1 MLRYLGLPFPG
12 AQRLRRSC
20 GLVFLSLVGL
30 VLGCAGKPAPPAET
44 APPAPVELATIRELV
59 FGEWTEL
66 LGATQPLPNHSA
78 RIAAAVEGRVLWLLH
93 DPGAKQAKPLIEGQR
108 VEKGQVIGRLDDRLV
123 RANRDKLQ
131 ASLEGMKE
139 QRQQAEYAVETAQ
152 IEVNRLTNL
161 RSAMN
166 GVDLPLANRIELE
179 KARIALKD
187 AESKRKASAA
197 TLEAAQAE
205 LKGLNEQLDW
215 YVLRAPITGRLGPVQ
230 AVPGQTLAIGAVVA
244 EVLDLDDIDVLCYV
258 PPYTASR
265 LAIGQKARI
274 IVPKDSPS
282 MPAGKIEFI
291 AVQAQPD
298 TGSFA
303 VKARFPN
310 PDLRLRG
317 GSILRIEALTSP
329 EKPRVTIPESALL
342 EDQEPPAVV
351 IVKDLHVEKNAETG
365 KEEKIGTARKVRARI
380 GIRNR
385 EWHVVEILGLEE
397 LKKPEKGEQVRL
409 DIDEET
415 QFVTKGGHGLEDGD
429 KVKQEEDED

>member
-1 MLRYLGLPFPG
+1 MLRHLGLPFPG

-30 VLGCAGKPAPPAET
+30 LLGCAGKPAPPPET
-44 APPAPVELATIRELV
+44 APPAPVELATTRELV

-93 DPGAKQAKPLIEGQR
+93 DPGDKQAKPLIEGQR

-215 YVLRAPITGRLGPVQ
+215 YVLRAPITGRLGSVQ

-274 IVPKDSPS
+274 IVPKDSPP

-317 GSILRIEALTSP
+317 GSVLRIEALTSP

-351 IVKDLHVEKNAETG
+351 IVKDLHAEKNAETG